1 VTEGHGSDPVGQFR
15 SGFACFVGRPNAGK
29 STLTNA
35 LVGQK
40 IVIESSKPQTT
51 RHAVRGIVRRP
62 DAQLVII
69 DTPGLH
75 KPRTLLG
82 ERLNDVV
89 RATWSEVDVV
99 GVCLPADQRIGPGD
113 RYLVSELAALPKT
126 PQLVAIATKSDLVPS
141 RRMAEH
147 LVSIADLEN
156 ALKINWADI
165 VPVSAT
171 QHFQLDVLS
180 EALIGLLPGGQPL
193 YPDGEITDE
202 PEETLVAELIREA
215 ALEEV
220 TDELPHSITVT
231 VDEMGLRDGRP
242 ANKPLLDIYA
252 SMIVERDSQKGIV
265 IGHRGSR
272 LRQIGAAARQQIEV
286 LLGTPVYLDLRVK
299 VLKEWQR
306 NPKHLNRLG
315 F

>member
-1 VTEGHGSDPVGQFR
+1 
-15 SGFACFVGRPNAGK
+15 
-29 STLTNA
+29 
-35 LVGQK
+35 
-40 IVIESSKPQTT
+40 
-51 RHAVRGIVRRP
+51 
-62 DAQLVII
+62 
-69 DTPGLH
+69 
-75 KPRTLLG
+75 
-82 ERLNDVV
+82 
-89 RATWSEVDVV
+89 
-99 GVCLPADQRIGPGD
+99 
-113 RYLVSELAALPKT
+113 
-126 PQLVAIATKSDLVPS
+126 
-141 RRMAEH
+141 M
-147 LVSIADLEN
+147 
-156 ALKINWADI
+156 
-165 VPVSAT
+165 
-171 QHFQLDVLS
+171 
-180 EALIGLLPGGQPL
+180 PGGQPL

-272 LRQIGAAARQQIEV
+272 LRQIGAAARQQIEA